1 MVRAAPPYPSIDR
14 SRQSLWLKCYK
25 NAHSSPSFVGSPVC
39 SQSPNP
45 QSSLL
50 QSTKMISLTIVLA
63 LAVAAQA
70 APTAEKRA
78 TNAFSIPAVHN
89 TQHVR
94 NGTAAMLKAY
104 KKYGLKPTQ
113 QFSDS
118 FINEITASRK
128 RQDGSATASPA
139 SNNAEYIVPVTIG
152 GQTLNLDFDSGSADL

>member
-1 MVRAAPPYPSIDR
+1 
-14 SRQSLWLKCYK
+14 
-25 NAHSSPSFVGSPVC
+25 
-39 SQSPNP
+39 
-45 QSSLL
+45 
-50 QSTKMISLTIVLA
+50 MISLTIVLA

-89 TQHVR
+89 TQNVR